1 MPRTLQS
8 ISLQEMAL
16 NPASLTRKT
25 PLLNPFVGSSR
36 RPSLHSCTAYR
47 IAANPVQI
55 WGFRST
61 SVCQSHP
68 HALHS
73 HSFSL
78 NSGIGVV
85 LKDLGRSELGLRQLG
100 YDRFRLSVV
109 SDGGSGGTG
118 GDGGS
123 GDGNYGG
130 RGEGGANGE
139 GGGGG
144 RGENNWSLLSW
155 YLDLLAKYPVATKAL
170 TSALLTLIGDMVC
183 QLVIDKA
190 PYLDLKRTFLF
201 TLMGLVLVGPT
212 LHFWYLYLS
221 KLVTTPGASGAF
233 LRLVLDQ
240 FLFAPTFI
248 GVFLSTLMTLEGKPS
263 QVVPKLQQEWFSA
276 VLVNWQLWIPFQ
288 FLNFRFVPQQ
298 FQVLTANFI
307 ALTWNVILSF
317 KAHKEVLQK

>member
-1 MPRTLQS
+1 
-8 ISLQEMAL
+8 MAL

-25 PLLNPFVGSSR
+25 PLLNRFVGSSR

-73 HSFSL
+73 HSFPL

-85 LKDLGRSELGLRQLG
+85 LKDLGRSEMGFRQLG
-100 YDRFRLSVV
+100 YDGFRLSVV

-118 GDGGS
+118 GDGGF

-144 RGENNWSLLSW
+144 RGENNWSFLSW

-240 FLFAPTFI
+240 
-248 GVFLSTLMTLEGKPS
+248 
-263 QVVPKLQQEWFSA
+263 EWFSA

>member
-1 MPRTLQS
+1 
-8 ISLQEMAL
+8 MAL

-25 PLLNPFVGSSR
+25 PLLNRFVGSSR
-36 RPSLHSCTAYR
+36 RPSLHSCTAYK

-73 HSFSL
+73 HSFPL

-85 LKDLGRSELGLRQLG
+85 LKDLGRSEMGFRQLG
-100 YDRFRLSVV
+100 YDGFRLSVV
-109 SDGGSGGTG
+109 SNGGSGGTG
-118 GDGGS
+118 GDGGF

-144 RGENNWSLLSW
+144 RGENNWSFLSW

-190 PYLDLKRTFLF
+190 LYLDLKRTFLF

-221 KLVTTPGASGAF
+221 KLVTTPGGSGAF

-240 FLFAPTFI
+240 FLFAPIFI
-248 GVFLSTLMTLEGKPS
+248 GVFLSTLMMLEGKPS